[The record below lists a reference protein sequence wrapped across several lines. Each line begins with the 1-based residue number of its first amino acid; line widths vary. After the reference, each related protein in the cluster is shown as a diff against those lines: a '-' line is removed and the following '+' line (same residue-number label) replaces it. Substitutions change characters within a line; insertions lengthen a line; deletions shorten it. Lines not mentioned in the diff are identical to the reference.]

1 MVKIFLTSFYIM
13 FCAFS
18 FSQEICNN
26 GIDDDGDGLIDLN
39 DPDCDCDGFGTP
51 QTIPSLVPNP
61 SFEDKDCCPTS
72 FSQLNCASTWIQVTD
87 ATSDYFNCS
96 YYFGAATNAEITPPT
111 GTGYVGAIY
120 QNGWKE
126 YIGACLLAPLVAG
139 ESYTLSFKIASFPI
153 GGSGQACNGLNY
165 GDIDVSIFG
174 TSSCSNLPVATSD
187 CPADASPN
195 WNLIGTA
202 TYSPLS
208 SWGTIEIEIDPTSDI
223 NAIMIGPPCGTLPA
237 GYQGNPCFAYF
248 VYDDLILASNIFFNS
263 VDIDETGN
271 LCNDDL
277 QLEASTDSIGGAWQW
292 YKDGIAL
299 VGETNTVL
307 DISSNNYTP
316 GDYQARYTLGNKCD
330 IAEHIIDPPQYP
342 VADFDFSTVCENL
355 ATAFTNQS
363 TFPLNGIVDWEWDYD
378 DDQIFD
384 DTGTST
390 LHTFPS
396 DGYFDVAL
404 RVTDSLG
411 CQNEV
416 TQSVEVYSNPVA
428 DFKIDSVC
436 LETNSSNQ
444 DLSSINTTN
453 GNSISSWAWDF
464 GDGQLVTDQNP
475 PGHLYADENIYDV
488 ELIVVSNNG
497 CSDTIIKTTAIYP
510 NPVVS
515 FSVPDVCSLSPAE
528 FSDASTVSTAHS
540 SNQINDWAWD
550 FGDGNTD
557 DVQNPVHTYAIDSL
571 YNAVLTIT
579 TDHNCSAKDSVTVTV
594 FPKPKAKFLNDSLCL
609 GGNSVFQDLSSIN
622 SSNGDQIIDW
632 SWDFDDDSVS
642 NTQNPDH
649 TYLTPGNYNTELI
662 VTSDFGCKDTANG
675 TVIVHANP
683 TFSLDIALPNCG
695 QGDGEIVITPKI
707 RKSLIL

>member
-1 MVKIFLTSFYIM
+1 
-13 FCAFS
+13 
-18 FSQEICNN
+18 
-26 GIDDDGDGLIDLN
+26 
-39 DPDCDCDGFGTP
+39 
-51 QTIPSLVPNP
+51 
-61 SFEDKDCCPTS
+61 
-72 FSQLNCASTWIQVTD
+72 
-87 ATSDYFNCS
+87 
-96 YYFGAATNAEITPPT
+96 
-111 GTGYVGAIY
+111 
-120 QNGWKE
+120 
-126 YIGACLLAPLVAG
+126 
-139 ESYTLSFKIASFPI
+139 
-153 GGSGQACNGLNY
+153 
-165 GDIDVSIFG
+165 
-174 TSSCSNLPVATSD
+174 
-187 CPADASPN
+187 
-195 WNLIGTA
+195 
-202 TYSPLS
+202 
-208 SWGTIEIEIDPTSDI
+208 
-223 NAIMIGPPCGTLPA
+223 
-237 GYQGNPCFAYF
+237 
-248 VYDDLILASNIFFNS
+248 
-263 VDIDETGN
+263 
-271 LCNDDL
+271 
-277 QLEASTDSIGGAWQW
+277 
-292 YKDGIAL
+292 
-299 VGETNTVL
+299 
-307 DISSNNYTP
+307 
-316 GDYQARYTLGNKCD
+316 
-330 IAEHIIDPPQYP
+330 
-342 VADFDFSTVCENL
+342 
-355 ATAFTNQS
+355 
-363 TFPLNGIVDWEWDYD
+363 
-378 DDQIFD
+378 
-384 DTGTST
+384 
-390 LHTFPS
+390 
-396 DGYFDVAL
+396 
-404 RVTDSLG
+404 
-411 CQNEV
+411 
-416 TQSVEVYSNPVA
+416 
-428 DFKIDSVC
+428 
-436 LETNSSNQ
+436 
-444 DLSSINTTN
+444 LSSINTTN